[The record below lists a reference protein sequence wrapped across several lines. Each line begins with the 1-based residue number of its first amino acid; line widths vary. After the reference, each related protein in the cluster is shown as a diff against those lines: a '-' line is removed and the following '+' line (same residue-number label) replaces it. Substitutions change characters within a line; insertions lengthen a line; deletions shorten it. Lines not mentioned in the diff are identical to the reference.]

1 MTSKLTGTMQQ
12 MATFMAHI
20 AHCPSPNKDELS
32 ITFDQLL
39 KYLNPISFFFKFKIY
54 EYDFY
59 PMYLSAILV
68 FKDTICNNFS

>member
-12 MATFMAHI
+12 MATFMANI

-39 KYLNPISFFFKFKIY
+39 KYLNPISYFLNLRY
-54 EYDFY
+54 MNMTST
-59 PMYLSAILV
+59 PC
-68 FKDTICNNFS
+68 ICLPY